1 MTSTSG
7 FERRRAAWL
16 TCLAVG
22 VALAWAGAA
31 EAQQGTGA
39 LTGTVF
45 DSATRKPLPDVI
57 VMVTSPAIQ
66 EAQYTTTD
74 ASGFYR
80 VPTLPPGTYK
90 IRFELQGYF
99 PSEQDG
105 IALRADVT
113 FRLNPSLA
121 VAQGEATE
129 VVVKVRP
136 TVDVGSSTTATS
148 MNSDFL
154 KRVPVSAP
162 GGKGAASRSFE
173 SVAQVAPGTNV
184 DQYGTGINGSSS
196 PENHYAV
203 DGLSVGNPGK
213 GTVGTQLSTEFV
225 EEVNVVQ
232 AGYMPEFGRAT
243 GGVLNVVTKQGSNE
257 LHGGVFTY
265 FSPGSLE
272 GKRKVVGGE
281 EDSGYTAVTYDP
293 KLNYI
298 GDIGFDLGGPIIK
311 DKLWFYVGG
320 DVSNTK
326 YTITRGYNRLMGTA
340 TEQLFSEDYV
350 ADSRMFQGMAKLTY
364 SPNADNRITVAAY
377 GTPVFSGGGGSF
389 NPATG
394 VVTPGKYAIDP
405 ASGTPE
411 VGGGSLGTYGS
422 QAHQFVSTP
431 IDVSGKWNSQFLQ
444 KKLLVDLMLGAHF
457 QTDSRRAAD
466 GSTAGDFNP
475 SALGSYY
482 NVNYRRR
489 EDATNAM
496 GTVIGHHNL
505 NEFEKFPGSEK
516 CVGPAGENLC
526 PVPEYI
532 AGSPRDL
539 SDAGYNRYHGSFI
552 VSYLANAAGHHL
564 FKAGVDGELTGYKNI
579 KSNRVFTENEDGT
592 QFNDEER
599 FGILTGP
606 DSDPNNIRYVDPLT
620 KHTKSMTV
628 GGFLQDSW
636 SVLDKITLNLGFRYD
651 VQYFYNTA
659 GDVALSLPNQWS
671 PRLGVIYDPT
681 QSGKSKVFFNYAR
694 YYENA
699 PLDFA
704 DVALSGEPQLHGG
717 HLADCNPTD
726 FRQQHLKTGTGCQS
740 PDMLTA
746 NSEEEPRLP
755 NRIFVAGGSPGT
767 LDPDIQASSQ
777 DEISLG
783 GEYEVFAD
791 ARLGLTYTRRWI
803 NRWVEDMAPVL
814 GLSGFNGNLG
824 FGLGASFPK
833 VQRTY
838 QAATLAL
845 NKNFSN
851 SWLAQA
857 SYTLAF
863 LRGNYAGLIA
873 PEDGY
878 LGPNATADFDSPN
891 VEINRY
897 GDLPGDFRH
906 TVKIFASKDWPIL
919 PTQHLVTGM
928 SARARSGGATSYLGA
943 DPNTYPTETYIL
955 PRGTGRR
962 LPWTY
967 GLDVQLSYR
976 VIMAKG
982 ITLSA
987 TADVFNLLN
996 LQGVTSR
1003 VQEYTSDSI
1012 IADPKTKQTDLATLQ
1027 NADGQPVMKNKL
1039 FDTDNGYQDPR
1050 VFRFGLRGEF

>member
-1 MTSTSG
+1 M
-7 FERRRAAWL
+7 
-16 TCLAVG
+16 
-22 VALAWAGAA
+22 AWAGAA
-31 EAQQGTGA
+31 EAQQGASA

-45 DSATRKPLPDVI
+45 DSSNRKPLADVI
-57 VMVTSPAIQ
+57 VMVTSPALQ

-80 VPTLPPGTYK
+80 VPGLPVGTYK
-90 IRFELQGYF
+90 IRYELQGYF
-99 PSEQDG
+99 PYEQDG

-113 FRLNPSLA
+113 FRLNPSLS

-136 TVDVGSSTTATS
+136 TVDVGSSTTSTS
-148 MNSDFL
+148 MNSEFL

-162 GGKGAASRSFE
+162 GSKGAASRSFE
-173 SVAQVAPGTNV
+173 SVASVAPGTAT
-184 DQYGTGINGSSS
+184 DGYGTGINGASS
-196 PENHYAV
+196 PENHYSV

-225 EEVNVVQ
+225 EEVNVVA
-232 AGYMPEFGRAT
+232 AGYMPEFGRST

-257 LHGGVFTY
+257 FHGGVFSY
-265 FSPGSLE
+265 FSPGALE

-281 EDSGYTAVTYDP
+281 DDSGYNPVTYDP
-293 KLNYI
+293 KLSYI
-298 GDIGFDLGGPIIK
+298 GDVGFDLGGPIVK

-320 DVSNTK
+320 DISNTS
-326 YTITRGYNRLMGTA
+326 YNITRAYNMEVNGKGQ
-340 TEQLFSEDYV
+340 QLFAENYV
-350 ADSRMFQGMAKLTY
+350 ADSRMYQGMAKLTY

-389 NPATG
+389 NSMTG
-394 VVTPGKYAIDP
+394 TVTPGKYAIDP
-405 ASGTPE
+405 AAGTPE
-411 VGGGSLGTYGS
+411 VGGGSVGTYGS

-431 IDVSGKWNSQFLQ
+431 IDLSAKWSSQFMQ
-444 KKLLVDLMLGAHF
+444 KKLLLDVMLGTHL

-466 GSTAGDFNP
+466 GSTAADFNP
-475 SALGSYY
+475 GSLGSYY

-489 EDATNAM
+489 SDATVGDQM
-496 GTVIGHHNL
+496 GYHNL
-505 NEFEKFPGSEK
+505 NEFEKFPGSDK
-516 CVGPAGENLC
+516 CGGTGADNHC
-526 PVPEYI
+526 PVANYV

-539 SDAGYNRYHGSFI
+539 SDAKYNRYHGSMI
-552 VSYLANAAGHHL
+552 VSYLANALGHHL
-564 FKAGVDGELTGYKNI
+564 FKAGFDGELTGYKNI

-606 DSDPNNIRYVDPLT
+606 DDYKYIDPLN
-620 KHTKSMTV
+620 KNTKSLVV
-628 GGFLQDSW
+628 GGFIQDSW
-636 SVLDKITLNLGFRYD
+636 SIVDKFTVNLGVRYD
-651 VQYFYNTA
+651 AQYFYNTA
-659 GDVALSLPNQWS
+659 GQVALSLPNQWS
-671 PRLGVIYDPT
+671 PRLGLIYDPT

-717 HLADCNPTD
+717 HNCNPTV
-726 FRQQHLKTGTGCQS
+726 FANQHDSKSATGCQFADNLV
-740 PDMLTA
+740 P

-755 NRIFVAGGSPGT
+755 NRIFVSGGAPGT
-767 LDPDIQASSQ
+767 LDPGIQASSQ
-777 DEISLG
+777 DEISFG
-783 GEYEVFAD
+783 GEYEVFPD
-791 ARLGLTYTRRWI
+791 ARLGLSYNQRWI

-814 GLSGFNGNLG
+814 GLSGFNGNPG
-824 FGLGASFPK
+824 YGLGATFPK

-838 QAATLAL
+838 RAATLAL
-845 NKNFSN
+845 NKNFSS

-863 LRGNYAGLIA
+863 LKGNYAGLIA

-906 TVKIFASKDWPIL
+906 TVKVFASKDWQIL
-919 PTQHLVTGM
+919 PTQHLVTGG
-928 SARARSGGATSYLGA
+928 SIRARSGGATSYLGS
-943 DPNTYPTETYIL
+943 DPNTYPTESYIL
-955 PRGTGRR
+955 PRGTGER

-967 GLDVQLSYR
+967 GLDLQLSYR
-976 VIMAKG
+976 VAMAKG
-982 ITLSA
+982 ITISA
-987 TADVFNLLN
+987 TADVFNVLN
-996 LQGVTSR
+996 LQGTTSR
-1003 VQEYTSDSI
+1003 VQEYTSDGI
-1012 IADPKTKQTDLATLQ
+1012 IANGKTTKADLATLQ
-1027 NADGQPVMKNKL
+1027 NADGQPVQKNPL
-1039 FDTDNGYQDPR
+1039 FGTDNGYQDPR